1 MQKYKNEENEKMKIL
16 LQQIITGISIGSIY
30 ALIASGYALVYSL
43 LDFSN
48 WAHGEVCMLGAYV
61 CFMATTIPNMPYW
74 LSCLLGIGGAAVISF
89 LNEKI
94 AYRKIRNNGSP
105 NMFLMIAA
113 MGLSTTYQNLAFAE
127 LNAKL
132 GRKPCYLGYFTYVP
146 PGADCAHHSVEHHY
160 VFQTLNRSYRPYTG
174 RDWDLSNELA
184 DYWANFMKT
193 GNPNYEGKETWKPY
207 EGGAYNVLEIAGE
220 ERRMISLADK
230 TDIIQ
235 KAKELEEGK

>member
-1 MQKYKNEENEKMKIL
+1 MQSGGGIRPVYSYWSESLDHAKEAGVEFLKVLGVSSIEEARKCSANEVLDAYSRFRMIKLNDKETPMRGN
-16 LQQIITGISIGSIY
+16 
-30 ALIASGYALVYSL
+30 SGYMR
-43 LDFSN
+43 FSPVDD
-48 WAHGEVCMLGAYV
+48 GVLFPEPVTDL
-61 CFMATTIPNMPYW
+61 
-74 LSCLLGIGGAAVISF
+74 
-89 LNEKI
+89 
-94 AYRKIRNNGSP
+94 YRKGEYPELDYMLTSTNGEP
-105 NMFLMIAA
+105 TE
-113 MGLSTTYQNLAFAE
+113 TTYQNLAFAE

-207 EGGAYNVLEIAGE
+207 EGGVYNVLEIAGE

>member
-1 MQKYKNEENEKMKIL
+1 MSVNYNVLGLIFASMHDSYVSELTKQRTM
-16 LQQIITGISIGSIY
+16 GSIPFGGRY
-30 ALIASGYALVYSL
+30 RLIDFPLSNMVNSSVSEVGVITKSNYGSL
-43 LDFSN
+43 LD
-48 WAHGEVCMLGAYV
+48 HLG
-61 CFMATTIPNMPYW
+61 
-74 LSCLLGIGGAAVISF
+74 S
-89 LNEKI
+89 
-94 AYRKIRNNGSP
+94 
-105 NMFLMIAA
+105 
-113 MGLSTTYQNLAFAE
+113 
-127 LNAKL
+127 
-132 GRKPCYLGYFTYVP
+132 
-146 PGADCAHHSVEHHY
+146 
-160 VFQTLNRSYRPYTG
+160 G